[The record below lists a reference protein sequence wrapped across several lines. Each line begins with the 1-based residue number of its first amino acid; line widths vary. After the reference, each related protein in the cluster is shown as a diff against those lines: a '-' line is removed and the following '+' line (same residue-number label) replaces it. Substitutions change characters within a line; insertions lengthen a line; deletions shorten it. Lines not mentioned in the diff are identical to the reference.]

1 MAQQRPLHVRL
12 GEQVPV
18 DASQVIDV
26 PYKVV
31 HGPLTRLGRWV
42 LAFAAAAMI
51 GLLAPPAWVAVQFI
65 AQGF

>member
-1 MAQQRPLHVRL
+1 MAQTRPLHVRL
-12 GEQVPV
+12 AEQVPV

-31 HGPLTRLGRWV
+31 RSPMARVGRWA
-42 LAFAAAAMI
+42 LAFATAAMV